1 MQGTENLSNNI
12 GNKKMDQYL
21 QHSEGKSSP
30 TSIGIKMGKIK
41 RFPDTQILKN
51 FTYVPFIEKL
61 LLNQNEE
68 LCYKGKDVECTK
80 EGNHQ
85 GDSVKSHQ
93 SRLETVRRLPE
104 ICFQDKIDRV
114 ITVFNILRGNL

>member
-1 MQGTENLSNNI
+1 
-12 GNKKMDQYL
+12 MDQYL
-21 QHSEGKSSP
+21 KHSKGISSP
-30 TSIGIKMGKIK
+30 ASIGIKVGIIK

-51 FTYVPFIEKL
+51 FAYIPFIEKL

-68 LCYKGKDVECTK
+68 LCYKGKDVRCTK

-93 SRLETVRRLPE
+93 PRLETGGCQRL
-104 ICFQDKIDRV
+104 CF
-114 ITVFNILRGNL
+114 